1 MVLAPK
7 PQRAPA
13 RVPPDCLSSDC
24 HEMFDRIAST
34 LEAIRAEQQA
44 ARIAIAESGER
55 TAALETQAN
64 NLWQQ
69 LRRVEEGVGDLPAHI
84 TAALARHEDTCV
96 GRSYVLS
103 KIRTRTTGQ
112 NQAYRSEA
120 PAAHKGERHDV
131 TQQMQRAYIGT
142 PPTDEL
148 LKALPPWK
156 LAIYVGLLVGAAVTA
171 AILVAS
177 RMGLVDLLTKAVP

>member
-1 MVLAPK
+1 MALSPSK
-7 PQRAPA
+7 RLPA
-13 RVPPDCLSSDC
+13 RTPADCVGGDC
-24 HEMFDRIAST
+24 HDMFERICNT
-34 LEAIRAEQQA
+34 LEAIRAEQHA
-44 ARIAIAESGER
+44 ARLAIAESGER
-55 TAALETQAN
+55 AAALEVQTN

-69 LRRVEEGVGDLPAHI
+69 LRRVEEGVLDLPTQI

-120 PAAHKGERHDV
+120 PPARKPERNDV
-131 TQQMQRAYIGT
+131 TQQMQRAYQGT

-148 LKALPPWK
+148 AKILPPWK

-171 AILVAS
+171 AMLVAS
-177 RMGLVDLLTKAVP
+177 RMGLVDLLSKAVP

>member
-1 MVLAPK
+1 
-7 PQRAPA
+7 
-13 RVPPDCLSSDC
+13 
-24 HEMFDRIAST
+24 MFDRISNT
-34 LEAIRAEQQA
+34 LEAIRSEQQA
-44 ARIAIAESGER
+44 ARLAIAESGER
-55 TAALETQAN
+55 TAALEVQTN

-69 LRRVEEGVGDLPAHI
+69 LRRVEEGVADLPAHI

-112 NQAYRSEA
+112 GHVYRSEA
-120 PAAHKGERHDV
+120 PPAAKVDRHDV
-131 TQQMQRAYIGT
+131 TQQMRRAYSAT

-148 LKALPPWK
+148 TKILPPWK
-156 LAIYVGLLVGAAVTA
+156 LAIYIGLLVGAAVTA

-177 RMGLVDLLTKAVP
+177 RMGLSDLLTKAVP

>member
-1 MVLAPK
+1 MALSPSKRLPA
-7 PQRAPA
+7 RAPA
-13 RVPPDCLSSDC
+13 DCVGGDC
-24 HEMFDRIAST
+24 YEMFDRIANT
-34 LEAIRAEQQA
+34 LEGIRLEQQA

-55 TAALETQAN
+55 TAALEVQAN

-112 NQAYRSEA
+112 GQAYRSEA
-120 PAAHKGERHDV
+120 PGAHKAERHDV
-131 TQQMQRAYIGT
+131 TQQMRRAYSGT

-148 LKALPPWK
+148 AKILPPWK

-177 RMGLVDLLTKAVP
+177 RMGLVDLLSKAVP

>member
-1 MVLAPK
+1 MALAPK
-7 PQRAPA
+7 SQRAPA
-13 RVPPDCLSSDC
+13 RLPSDCLSVDC
-24 HEMFDRIAST
+24 HEMFDRIANT

-44 ARIAIAESGER
+44 ARLAIAESGER
-55 TAALETQAN
+55 TAALETQTN

-69 LRRVEEGVGDLPAHI
+69 LRRVEEGVADLPAHI

-112 NQAYRSEA
+112 GHAYRSDA
-120 PAAHKGERHDV
+120 PPANRHDV
-131 TQQMQRAYIGT
+131 TQQMRRAYVDT

-148 LKALPPWK
+148 TKIMPPWK